1 MTDEDD
7 FIKCKYHPSKK
18 AKRFCDLCKEF
29 ICNSCAFDKH
39 FSHITQ
45 IKTMNDLY
53 ADDLAVCDEFSKTKQ
68 KQLDVYLKAKI
79 DLFMFILNY
88 NFDKTYSDSDSQALH
103 FLDYKFDNY
112 ICNMINAK
120 KYFRD
125 MILNRGELILTI
137 LNTNHKMIHNL
148 QNIIEKNVK
157 DKDFTKKINV
167 LYEKMKKEGNVDSV
181 LNMYNEFGNIIN
193 VIFKNDYQ
201 GCIANFEFYK
211 KIGLMKHLIK
221 VYNDKL
227 MKDVFSQKGKEIQEI
242 VNFLYEKA
250 KENEDMFR
258 KEMVEIINS
267 ESEIPGGVADYKY
280 EDYHEEE
287 EFGGGYNKGNNRDG
301 NEKKGNGFLME
312 DEIDFNPQKLDRDLG
327 NGVNSFLSD
336 IDFRDAVKEF
346 EMFQKESPNEQMQQ
360 QPQHS
365 QPQQQ
370 PKPEIQSQHYQP
382 QQQPH
387 QQQPSQPQTQQ
398 PQLYQQQ
405 PQIQSQQQPQNHVV
419 SSLNTKNTIEQLE
432 NNNIRRSFTNPKV
445 LASCQNAHIPSNNI
459 QQPQETQESKPT
471 DTNPISGGE
480 QANTAVIDNGYDK
493 LNEFYKYL
501 STNPSDEEM
510 RSHFRSL
517 PLDIQSLV
525 ETVSFIS
532 NTNKMSVYNPYLKSI
547 IEIEIT
553 FPNNPSL
560 LIPAHHS
567 LTHTP
572 SSIYL
577 SGGKSTQML
586 ELSTFYRFT
595 RKGHSSYE
603 ITVLPNLKDKRHLH
617 ASVYIPS
624 RNSIA
629 FISGS
634 RVKSC
639 EMYDISTN
647 TFSVLPPLQFS
658 REKCGAMVI
667 NDNLIYAFLGYDKV
681 KSKFLTTI
689 DKLDL
694 RRLTKWE
701 NIKISGDQNVLK
713 KQAFATI
720 PYQDDT
726 KRGVLIVGGV
736 NALRNECREVL
747 LFNLE
752 TNVVQIC
759 SFNLPL
765 PLSFTNCVFNNFGYK
780 EGKKW
785 YNISESHKGVI
796 FNESDLKFKFES

>member
-1 MTDEDD
+1 
-7 FIKCKYHPSKK
+7 
-18 AKRFCDLCKEF
+18 
-29 ICNSCAFDKH
+29 
-39 FSHITQ
+39 
-45 IKTMNDLY
+45 
-53 ADDLAVCDEFSKTKQ
+53 
-68 KQLDVYLKAKI
+68 
-79 DLFMFILNY
+79 
-88 NFDKTYSDSDSQALH
+88 
-103 FLDYKFDNY
+103 
-112 ICNMINAK
+112 
-120 KYFRD
+120 

-181 LNMYNEFGNIIN
+181 LNIYNEFGNIIN
-193 VIFKNDYQ
+193 IIFKNDYE

-267 ESEIPGGVADYKY
+267 ESKIPGGVADYKY
-280 EDYHEEE
+280 EDYHEED
-287 EFGGGYNKGNNRDG
+287 EFGGEYNKGNNREG

-312 DEIDFNPQKLDRDLG
+312 DEIDFNPQKLERDFC

-336 IDFRDAVKEF
+336 IDFGEAVKEF
-346 EMFQKESPNEQMQQ
+346 ETFQKQNTKEQSPQQPQQIQTQQ
-360 QPQHS
+360 QPPKQIQIQTQQQIQKQIQPQPYQ

-370 PKPEIQSQHYQP
+370 E
-382 QQQPH
+382 
-387 QQQPSQPQTQQ
+387 
-398 PQLYQQQ
+398 
-405 PQIQSQQQPQNHVV
+405 QNQVIH
-419 SSLNTKNTIEQLE
+419 SLNTKKTIEQTE
-432 NNNIRRSFTNPKV
+432 INNTNKV
-445 LASCQNAHIPSNNI
+445 ISHPELPSSNHNAHVPSNNI
-459 QQPQETQESKPT
+459 QQAQQTQEPKPT
-471 DTNPISGGE
+471 DTNQISGGE
-480 QANTAVIDNGYDK
+480 QTNIAVSEAPNDYDK
-493 LNEFYKYL
+493 LNDFYKYL
-501 STNPSDEEM
+501 STNPSYEEM
-510 RSHFRSL
+510 HSHFRTL

-525 ETVSFIS
+525 ETVSFTS
-532 NTNKMSVYNPYLKSI
+532 NTNKMCVYNPYLKSI
-547 IEIEIT
+547 TEIEIT

-586 ELSTFYRFT
+586 ELNTLYRFT

-617 ASVYIPS
+617 ASIYIPS

-701 NIKISGDQNVLK
+701 NIKISGDQNVIK

-747 LFNLE
+747 LYNLE
-752 TNVVQIC
+752 TNTVQIC
-759 SFNLPL
+759 SFNLPI

-785 YNISESHKGVI
+785 YNISDSHKGII